1 LGVLVPELL
10 VFTVDSGPRHVD
22 ADRAMAALLGA
33 FAFAPVVYRQSRGRV
48 LTFHAE
54 IPDLQLGHV
63 PAAVAALSALDEVEN
78 VALVPLPGPAG
89 GPAPPAARAWAGDA
103 SRAAE
108 RARRR
113 P

>member
-1 LGVLVPELL
+1 MPELL

-33 FAFAPVVYRQSRGRV
+33 FAFAPVVYRQARGRV

-54 IPDLQLGHV
+54 IPDVQLGQL
-63 PAAVAALSALDEVEN
+63 PAAVAALSAVDEVEN
-78 VALVPLPGPAG
+78 VALVPLPRPAG
-89 GPAPPAARAWAGDA
+89 PPTPPAAGTRAEDA
-103 SRAAE
+103 FLAAQ
-108 RARRR
+108 RPRRW